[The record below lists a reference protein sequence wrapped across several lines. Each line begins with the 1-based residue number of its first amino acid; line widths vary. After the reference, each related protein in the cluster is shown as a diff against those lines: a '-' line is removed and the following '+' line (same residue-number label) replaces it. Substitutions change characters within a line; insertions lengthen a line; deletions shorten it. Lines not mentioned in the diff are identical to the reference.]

1 MNLFVDSTISSCVVG
16 DQCNPYRKSIGL
28 TMNDLLRDQ
37 IKRNISFLKQ
47 SSLIKSTA
55 GITMMMFI
63 IGLVNGIC
71 SLTTF
76 QNKELRKV
84 GCVLYLFASSITS
97 LLTISMF
104 TIKFW
109 FVILL
114 GMNSTVNLSLLRT
127 DCVFISP
134 VLKLC
139 LYIDGWLNVCVA
151 IERTVNVFK
160 GVTFDKKLSK
170 RIARWIIFILPIL
183 IVLNLIHEPLHHQ
196 LIEYTHQKYKFEDR
210 NLTLTEDAEY
220 EIEHNVM
227 CVTHYSNSVQIYN
240 TISLFAHLLVPF
252 IVNVCSAVL
261 IIVGTARQRSAARK
275 KQPLKE
281 HLIEQMKEHKQLLIS
296 PLILFL
302 LALPRLIIA
311 LLSGCVDPS
320 RNPWLYL
327 SAYFISFTPP
337 MLIFTVY
344 VLPSELYMKTF
355 KESMIRCRR
364 RFQ

>member
-1 MNLFVDSTISSCVVG
+1 MNLFVDSAYSSCVVG

-37 IKRNISFLKQ
+37 IQRNLSFNKQ
-47 SSLIKSTA
+47 PLLIRSTA
-55 GITMMMFI
+55 GITMMMFV

-97 LLTISMF
+97 LLTISIF

>member
-1 MNLFVDSTISSCVVG
+1 MNLFIDSTISCCVVG
-16 DQCNPYRKSIGL
+16 DQV
-28 TMNDLLRDQ
+28 
-37 IKRNISFLKQ
+37 KRNISFLKQ

-55 GITMMMFI
+55 GITMLMFV
-63 IGLVNGIC
+63 IGLVNRIC

-84 GCVLYLFASSITS
+84 GCVLYLFASSVTS

-160 GVTFDKKLSK
+160 GVTFDQKLSK

-196 LIEYTHQKYKFEDR
+196 LIEYTHKKYKVEDQ
-210 NLTLTEDAEY
+210 NLTLSEDAEY
-220 EIEHNVM
+220 EIEHNIM
-227 CVTHYSNSVQIYN
+227 CVTRYSHSVQIYN
-240 TISLFAHLLVPF
+240 TISLFVHLLVPF
-252 IVNVCSAVL
+252 VVNVCSALL
-261 IIVGTARQRSAARK
+261 ITVSAARQRSVARK
-275 KQPLKE
+275 KQLAEE
-281 HLIEQMKEHKQLLIS
+281 HVIERMKEHKQLLIS
-296 PLILFL
+296 LLILFL

-327 SAYFISFTPP
+327 SACFISFTPP

-355 KESMIRCRR
+355 KESMTRCR
-364 RFQ
+364 